1 MFKQRHLP
9 IGWRETIGSPIA
21 WMSRVESKYRL
32 LHPIIGFCQS
42 LKRLVTIPAGTTI
55 TLSATPP
62 EIGVCPFTW
71 DGRRILA
78 LRKDVE
84 KNSVVE
90 MGTAARG

>member
-1 MFKQRHLP
+1 M
-9 IGWRETIGSPIA
+9 
-21 WMSRVESKYRL
+21 ESKCRL

-62 EIGVCPFTW
+62 EIGVCRVTW
-71 DGRRILA
+71 DGRVILA

-84 KNSVVE
+84 ENSVVI